1 MHCPFCGNDD
11 TRVVDSRL
19 ANEGDQVRRRRECI
33 SCFERFSTY
42 EVAVFNMPPVIKT
55 TGEKQAFNEHKLRA
69 GIIRATQKRPVDA
82 KAIDHAILQIQKR
95 ILHRD
100 KQDNKN
106 NDRKGDKKSDKKEIQ
121 SSLIGEYVMEELRTL
136 DDVAY
141 IRFASVYRDF
151 NDIGEFIDAIEGLE
165 SSPSSE
171 MTKRQIK
178 LPGSE

>member
-33 SCFERFSTY
+33 SCSERFSTY

-55 TGEKQAFNEHKLRA
+55 SGEKQVFNEHKLRA
-69 GIIRATQKRPVDA
+69 GLIRATQKRSVDA
-82 KAIDHAILQIQKR
+82 KAIDHAVLQIQKR
-95 ILHRD
+95 ILHKN
-100 KQDNKN
+100 KQ
-106 NDRKGDKKSDKKEIQ
+106 SDKKEIQ
-121 SSLIGEYVMEELRTL
+121 SSQIGEYVMEELRTL

-151 NDIGEFIDAIEGLE
+151 NDIDEFIEAIEGLE

-171 MTKRQIK
+171 MTKRQFK
-178 LPGSE
+178 LPGSD